1 MHANETMT
9 SKDTSS
15 NKKVALVT
23 GGTGGIGTSI
33 CQALADKNY
42 RVVAASTNEEKA
54 RNWKAKQ
61 LEAGYEFD
69 TCILSVADFD
79 SCTRCILDTEEA
91 IGPISVLVNAAG
103 ITRDSTLKRMRQDQ
117 WQQVIDINLSGTFNM
132 CRNVID
138 FMLQRHYGRIINIS
152 SINGEK
158 GQFGQVNYAASK
170 AGIHGITMSIAQEVA
185 SKGITVNTIS
195 PGYIATD
202 MVMAVDE
209 AIRNKII
216 AQIPV
221 GRLGKPS
228 EIAHLVSF
236 LASDES
242 GFITGSNISANG
254 GQHMHH

>member
-1 MHANETMT
+1 MSTQQ
-9 SKDTSS
+9 
-15 NKKVALVT
+15 VALVT
-23 GGTGGIGTSI
+23 GGTGGIGTAI
-33 CQALADKNY
+33 CQTLADNNF

-54 RNWKAKQ
+54 SKWKVQ
-61 LEAGYEFD
+61 QQEAGYEFE

-79 SCTRCILDTEEA
+79 SCLKCILDTEET
-91 IGPISVLVNAAG
+91 IGPIAVLVNAAG
-103 ITRDSTLKRMRQDQ
+103 ITRDSTLKRMSKDQ

-138 FMLQRHYGRIINIS
+138 FMLQRKYGRIINIS

-228 EIAHLVSF
+228 EIAHIVAF
-236 LASDES
+236 LASDQS
-242 GFITGSNISANG
+242 GYMTGSNLSANG